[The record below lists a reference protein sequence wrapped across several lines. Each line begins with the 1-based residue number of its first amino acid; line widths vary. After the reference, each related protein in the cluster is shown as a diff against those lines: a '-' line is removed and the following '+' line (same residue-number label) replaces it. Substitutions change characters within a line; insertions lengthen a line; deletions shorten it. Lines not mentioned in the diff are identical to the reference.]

1 MPTAHA
7 AQARLRQHACR
18 NDSADHGR
26 AALRRSRWGI
36 AAAGADGRVRH
47 SQGRAG
53 TAAPYRSSGFT
64 LIELL
69 VVIAIIGI
77 LAGLLLPTL
86 AGAKARAHATHCLG
100 NLRQIGLALRMYAE
114 DHGGRLPQV
123 TTNVTVRP
131 GAAPPTPEL
140 ARVLDLTG
148 SPEVFRC
155 RADRRET
162 WRQRGLSYQ
171 WNAALNGRALHRV
184 GEESGGTRTYL
195 LRDAEAWH
203 PKGTR
208 QAVFADGHAGKEATS
223 R

>member
-1 MPTAHA
+1 MPVAPYE
-7 AQARLRQHACR
+7 QARLRQHVCR
-18 NDSADHGR
+18 NDSADNGR
-26 AALRRSRWGI
+26 AALRRDRWGI
-36 AAAGADGRVRH
+36 AVSGEDGHVRN
-47 SQGRAG
+47 SQGGAG
-53 TAAPYRSSGFT
+53 PAAPDRCVAFT

-131 GAAPPTPEL
+131 GTAPPTPEL

-148 SPEVFRC
+148 SLEVFRC
-155 RADRRET
+155 RADRQET

-208 QAVFADGHAGKEATS
+208 QAVFADGHAGKEETA